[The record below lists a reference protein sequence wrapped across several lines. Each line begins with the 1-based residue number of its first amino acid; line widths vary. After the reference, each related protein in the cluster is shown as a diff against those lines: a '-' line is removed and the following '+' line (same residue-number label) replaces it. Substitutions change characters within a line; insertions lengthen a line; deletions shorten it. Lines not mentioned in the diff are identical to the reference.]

1 MKGPN
6 LAWYQSDGFR
16 QAGFWVKTDR
26 SNQRGLGHEQRSKA
40 NQIFMSKSIRI
51 TSANVIDLRVP
62 TSDQMLGSDPFH
74 KKPDYSSAVLH
85 LETDAGLRGVSVVFT
100 VGAGTDWICHGIEDL
115 CQLIIGTDLSDF
127 SAAPFNLYRR
137 LIDHHQLRWLHDG
150 VFRMAAGAIINAMFD
165 LWAKSEEKPL
175 WKLLVDLEPEFVA
188 DCIDYRNIADVLTRD
203 EAVEILKSRRPNIAK
218 REAEMATLG
227 PKAYCTAG
235 WLGLSDQQILDTIRK
250 LEKEGF
256 DSFKLKVG
264 QNSDEDVRRIE
275 FMRNAI
281 GSDLNLMV
289 DANQF
294 WGVEEAKKHVE
305 RYRPFNLK
313 WVEEPIARD
322 DVLGYVELSE
332 TFADA
337 SFDFA
342 CGEQAASPVIFKQL
356 IKSGAIKYC
365 QIDAVRVAG
374 VNDVMA
380 IILMAAKHDIPVCP
394 HGGGIALCNMIQQYG
409 MWDQI
414 AVSGHSDTQLVEY
427 IDFLQE
433 AVEFPVKVKDGCYVT
448 PAAPGWGLEFLPD
461 FIDQHQFPDG
471 SVWKTRSPDKKGAAF
486 EA

>member
-1 MKGPN
+1 
-6 LAWYQSDGFR
+6 
-16 QAGFWVKTDR
+16 
-26 SNQRGLGHEQRSKA
+26 
-40 NQIFMSKSIRI
+40 MSKNSIKI
-51 TSANVIDLRVP
+51 TSAEVIDLRVP

-74 KKPDYSSAVLH
+74 KAPDYSSAVLH
-85 LETDAGLRGVSVVFT
+85 LETNDDLRGTSVVFT

-115 CQLIIGTDLSDF
+115 CQLVIGTSLEDF
-127 SAAPFNLYRR
+127 AAAPINLYRR

-150 VFRMAAGAIINAMFD
+150 VFRMAAGAVINAMWD
-165 LWAKSEEKPL
+165 LWAKSLGKPL

-188 DCIDYRNIADVLTRD
+188 DCIDWRNIGDVLTRD
-203 EAVEILKSRRPNIAK
+203 EAITILQKSQGNAK
-218 REAEMATLG
+218 QREAEMSTRG

-235 WLGLSDQQILDTIRK
+235 WLGLSNEEILATIRK
-250 LEKEGF
+250 LQDQGF

-264 QNSDEDVRRIE
+264 QDSDQDVKRIE
-275 FMRNAI
+275 FMRDAI
-281 GSDLNLMV
+281 GSSSQLMV
-289 DANQF
+289 DANQY
-294 WGVEEAKKHVE
+294 WGVEEAKRHID
-305 RYRPFNLK
+305 RYRPFGLK

-322 DVLGYVELSE
+322 DVLGYVELAE

-356 IKSGAIKYC
+356 LKSAAIKYC

-380 IILMAAKHDIPVCP
+380 IILMAAKYNVPVCP
-394 HGGGIALCNMIQQYG
+394 HGGGIALCNMIQHYG

-414 AVSGHSDTQLVEY
+414 AVSGHSNTQLVEY

-433 AVEFPVKVKDGCYVT
+433 SVEHPVKVHDGCYVT
-448 PAAPGWGLEFLPD
+448 PKAKGWGLEFLPE
-461 FIDQHQFPDG
+461 FIQQHRFPDG
-471 SVWKTRSPDKKGAAF
+471 DVWKNRSPMKKGVAF

>member
-1 MKGPN
+1 MVNP
-6 LAWYQSDGFR
+6 
-16 QAGFWVKTDR
+16 
-26 SNQRGLGHEQRSKA
+26 
-40 NQIFMSKSIRI
+40 SIKI
-51 TSANVIDLRVP
+51 TSAKVIDLRVP

-115 CQLIIGTDLSDF
+115 CQLIIGTDLNEF
-127 SAAPFNLYRR
+127 SAAPIKLYKR

-165 LWAKSEEKPL
+165 LWAKSLDKPL

-188 DCIDYRNIADVLTRD
+188 DCIDYRNISDALTRD
-203 EAVEILKSRRPNIAK
+203 EAVEILKKRRSAVAD
-218 REAEMATLG
+218 REKEMATLG

-235 WLGLSDQQILDTIRK
+235 WLGLSDEQILGTIRK
-250 LEKEGF
+250 LQEQGF

-264 QNSDEDVRRIE
+264 SDGDADVRRIK
-275 FMRNAI
+275 FMRDSI
-281 GSDLNLMV
+281 GPDCNLMV
-289 DANQF
+289 DANQY
-294 WGVEEAKKHVE
+294 WGVNEAKQHVD
-305 RYRPFNLK
+305 RYRPFGLK

-322 DVLGYVELSE
+322 DVMGYLELSK

-337 SFDFA
+337 EFDFA

-356 IKSGAIKYC
+356 LKSGAIKYC

-380 IILMAAKHDIPVCP
+380 IILMAAKYDVPVCP
-394 HGGGIALCNMIQQYG
+394 HGGGIALCNMIQHYG

-414 AVSGHSDTQLVEY
+414 AVSGHSNTQLVEY

-433 AVEFPVKVKDGCYVT
+433 AVEHPVEVRDGCYAT
-448 PAAPGWGLEFLPD
+448 PTAAGWGLEFLPD
-461 FIDQHQFPDG
+461 FISKHTFPNG
-471 SVWKTRSPDKKGAAF
+471 EVWESRPAENKGAAF
-486 EA
+486 ECEVT